1 MKHTEFLQS
10 QPVQAQFVAETKS
23 LAPIADFLVISG
35 VKNAQIA
42 LVVHE
47 LAANAMLHG
56 QARNLQLELVEQP
69 QHWQITLT
77 DDGIAFDLTAQKA
90 APVGELRIG
99 GYGVRIIHDLAT
111 SLKYQRSDNKN
122 INQLDFVK

>member
-1 MKHTEFLQS
+1 MSHTTLIQA
-10 QPVQAQFVAETKS
+10 PLIQAQFVGETKS
-23 LAPIADFLVISG
+23 LAPIADFLVVSG
-35 VKNAQIA
+35 VKSAQIA

-56 QARNLQLELVEQP
+56 QAKNLRLEIIEHP

-90 APVGELRIG
+90 APAGELRIG
-99 GYGVRIIHDLAT
+99 GYGLQIIHHLT
-111 SLKYQRSDNKN
+111 PSIKYQRFDNQN
-122 INQLDFVK
+122 INQLDFIK